1 MRKLW
6 AILTMMFGLLISP
19 TITQAQEISS
29 EKVLI
34 IQSGEEPQSMKEQ
47 KILEIILGQYDVTSE
62 TILDTMMTKEK
73 IKSASAIIYL
83 GSEKKQLSKELI
95 EELNTFSGKFY
106 AIGHNVEQI
115 PRMSWLNLKGEVII
129 QHLVFSE
136 KEQALPEERIIYKI
150 NVQLDEIQ
158 QVAMTTD
165 GTRVP
170 LIAKQANNY
179 YFAAE
184 TLSNPFGT
192 NLAES
197 FQSFFNKQ
205 PTGFVRYLRL
215 EDIHPKVDAKQ
226 LREQAEFLKEKE
238 IPYMVAVIPVYT
250 NENGET
256 IHFSDVPELV
266 ETLKY
271 MQKNGASIVLHG
283 YRHQY
288 RESETGEGFEFWDVE
303 NDRPIYQKGS
313 EKAKQRTD
321 FATEKDYQQF
331 INEGEAFERKYITA
345 AIENGVAELVTQG
358 IYPLAFEAPHYAMSQ
373 QGYEVVSR
381 HFSTYIGRIQISDE
395 TYKSEYQPS
404 NASRPAFLHGMTVY
418 PETIGFVEQ
427 NNEQSLQLMKNQV
440 TNLMNYQEAYISA
453 FYHPYLGIDGLKDV
467 VDILGEVNAPWLDLK
482 AENNQVTTST
492 IKLSSE
498 KGQIQVE
505 KLLFESKH
513 AKKEKMKRIVIYGI
527 ILVGI
532 VGSVLVFIIRR
543 KTS

>member
-6 AILTMMFGLLISP
+6 AILTMMIGLLISP
-19 TITQAQEISS
+19 TLTQAKDISS

-34 IQSGEEPQSMKEQ
+34 IQSGEEQQSMKEQ

-62 TILDTMMTKEK
+62 MMLDTMITKEK
-73 IKSASAIIYL
+73 IKSASTIIYL
-83 GSEKKQLSKELI
+83 GSEKKQLSKELM
-95 EELNTFSGKFY
+95 EELNTFSGNFY
-106 AIGHNVEQI
+106 AIGHNVEQL
-115 PRMSWLNLKGEVII
+115 PRMSWLNLEGEVLI

-136 KEQALPEERIIYKI
+136 KEQALPEERIIYKM
-150 NVQLDEIQ
+150 NVQSDEIQ

-165 GTRVP
+165 GSHVP

-179 YFAAE
+179 YFAVE
-184 TLSNPFGT
+184 TLSDPFGT
-192 NLAES
+192 VLAES

-266 ETLKY
+266 KTLKY

-313 EKAKQRTD
+313 EQAKQRTD
-321 FATEKDYQQF
+321 FATEKEYQQF
-331 INEGEAFERKYITA
+331 INEGEAFERKYITT
-345 AIENGVAELVTQG
+345 AIENGVAELVTHG
-358 IYPLAFEAPHYAMSQ
+358 LYPLAFEAPHYAMPQ
-373 QGYEVVSR
+373 QGYEVVSQ
-381 HFSTYIGRIQISDE
+381 HFSTYIGRLQISDE
-395 TYKSEYQPS
+395 TYQSEYQPS

-418 PETIGFVEQ
+418 PETIGFIEQ
-427 NNEQSLQLMKNQV
+427 NNAQSLQLMKNQAA
-440 TNLMNYQEAYISA
+440 NLMNYQQAYISA

-467 VDILGEVNAPWLDLK
+467 VDILEEVDAPWLDLK
-482 AENNQVTTST
+482 AENNRVTTST
-492 IKLSSE
+492 IKLFSK
-498 KGQIQVE
+498 KGQIHVKKPFFASKYE
-505 KLLFESKH
+505 KKLKI
-513 AKKEKMKRIVIYGI
+513 KQIVIYSL

-532 VGSVLVFIIRR
+532 VGSLVVFILRR
-543 KTS
+543 RAS